1 MRDTSRSATA
11 AHALILI
18 NAAFWFLFA
27 LFAALGDL
35 PADLS
40 IGPAKW
46 VMVILALGAAL
57 TLGFLVFLLNKRKK
71 AAFYIVVG
79 VLALI
84 VTLSITDEVGV
95 FDLFI
100 LIISFAAIVLLV
112 MNRSWYLS
120 SAATKLKEWGT

>member
-1 MRDTSRSATA
+1 MRYTSRSAAA
-11 AHALILI
+11 AHVLILI
-18 NAAFWFLFA
+18 NAAFWLSFA
-27 LFAALGDL
+27 LFAARGGL

-46 VMVILALGAAL
+46 VMTVLALGAAL
-57 TLGFLVFLLNKRKK
+57 TLGFLVFFLNKRKK
-71 AAFYIVVG
+71 AAFFIVLG

-84 VTLSITDEVGV
+84 GTLSITDEVGV

-112 MNRSWYLS
+112 MNRSWYPC
-120 SAATKLKEWGT
+120 SADTEL